1 MNVFRGEL
9 IPMSEEQKRPPEG
22 REENLSGG
30 DAFKVD
36 LYFWLQAL
44 VMALVSLILLFT
56 FVGRVIGVQG
66 SSMVPTLHD
75 KDMLLLQYIG
85 YEPKPGDIVV
95 LTKESFMPQPIVKR
109 VIAVGGQTVDID
121 YAAGTVAVDGVALEE
136 DYINE
141 AMYELPPDY
150 ATHVEVPKGSI
161 FVMGDNRNK
170 SSDSRDPRL
179 GTVDVRYVLG
189 RARFVLLPF
198 QDFGVIE

>member
-1 MNVFRGEL
+1 
-9 IPMSEEQKRPPEG
+9 MSEEQKRLPEG

-75 KDMLLLQYIG
+75 KDMLLLQSIG

-150 ATHVEVPKGSI
+150 ATHVEVPEGSI

-189 RARFVLLPF
+189 RARFVLLPV
-198 QDFGVIE
+198 QDFGVIA

>member
-1 MNVFRGEL
+1 
-9 IPMSEEQKRPPEG
+9 MSEEQKRPPEG

-75 KDMLLLQYIG
+75 KDMLLLQSIG

-95 LTKESFMPQPIVKR
+95 LTKESFMAQPIVKR

-141 AMYELPPDY
+141 PTY
-150 ATHVEVPKGSI
+150 VEEGTEFPLTVPEGSI

>member
-1 MNVFRGEL
+1 
-9 IPMSEEQKRPPEG
+9 MSEEQKRSPEG

-75 KDMLLLQYIG
+75 KDMLLLQSIG

-150 ATHVEVPKGSI
+150 ATHVEVPEGSI

>member
-1 MNVFRGEL
+1 MEL
-9 IPMSEEQKRPPEG
+9 IPLAKKQTQDGEEQ
-22 REENLSGG
+22 EELSSG
-30 DAFKVD
+30 DSLKLD

-75 KDMLLLQYIG
+75 KDMLLLQSIG

-95 LTKESFMPQPIVKR
+95 LTKESFMAQPIVKR